1 MTTEQKIEICRNAI
15 KNNSN
20 RFVHVWFTKKN
31 GELRKMTINRSK
43 KLESSV
49 LHSNPLITAKVNAT
63 LKANNTIRVEELAR
77 DEATHK
83 PIHQWRCINLAT
95 VQRIAANGKILDFTK

>member
-49 LHSNPLITAKVNAT
+49 LHSNPLITEKANAT

-77 DEATHK
+77 DENHK
-83 PIHQWRCINLAT
+83 PIHQWHCINLAT
-95 VQRIAANGKILDFTK
+95 VKRIAANGKILDFSE